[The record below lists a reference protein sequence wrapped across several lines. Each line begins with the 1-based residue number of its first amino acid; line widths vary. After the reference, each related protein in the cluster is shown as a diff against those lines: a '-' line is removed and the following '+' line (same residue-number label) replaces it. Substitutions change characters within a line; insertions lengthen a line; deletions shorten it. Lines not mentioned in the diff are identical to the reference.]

1 MRMNRF
7 SVRLFTVETVWRC
20 GRIRR
25 WPRTATCVVFAA
37 LTLLTVAAAGPASA
51 EPVSVLA
58 IASSLDQVIDNARNW
73 LVGISSAVATVCLT
87 IAGVRYVIA
96 SGDPAEVEK
105 SKSALRAACLGY
117 ALAMLAPVIVAVLK
131 SIVGA

>member
-1 MRMNRF
+1 M
-7 SVRLFTVETVWRC
+7 
-20 GRIRR
+20 I
-25 WPRTATCVVFAA
+25 AIAA
-37 LTLLTVAAAGPASA
+37 VALTVAAAGPAGA
-51 EPVSVLA
+51 QPVSVLA
-58 IASSLDQVIDNARNW
+58 IASSLEQVIDNARNW
-73 LVGISSAVATVCLT
+73 LVGISSAVATICLT

>member
-1 MRMNRF
+1 M
-7 SVRLFTVETVWRC
+7 
-20 GRIRR
+20 
-25 WPRTATCVVFAA
+25 AA
-37 LTLLTVAAAGPASA
+37 LAVLTVASAGPAAAQSA
-51 EPVSVLA
+51 SVSVLA
-58 IASSLDQVIDNARNW
+58 VASSLDQVIDNARNW
-73 LVGISSAVATVCLT
+73 LIGISSAVATICLT

>member
-1 MRMNRF
+1 MRLNRTPET
-7 SVRLFTVETVWRC
+7 SPTVPGRKRRGRTRRHVGATV
-20 GRIRR
+20 
-25 WPRTATCVVFAA
+25 TTV
-37 LTLLTVAAAGPASA
+37 VAAMVVLVAVAGPASA

-58 IASSLDQVIDNARNW
+58 IASSLEQVIDNARNW

-96 SGDPAEVEK
+96 SGDPAEIEK